1 MRLVK
6 NKIKNSSRTV
16 KTVFGVGLLLIT
28 LGILLNEWLLVT
40 FFSHDGAIEASTRI
54 AIWSF
59 DFLMILTGLLLLKYR
74 NRISTNIF
82 LEGDNSLKMILAGG
96 ILLRIIVYI
105 FLGPHNNDNHFGV
118 IEFVANNGAF
128 PTPDLFGQ
136 AYQPPL
142 YYFIAAPLAMLGS
155 PKIVQL
161 LSLVLSIAN
170 LGLLYHLIRTTKL
183 LRDLGAR
190 RHVLL
195 FAVLLPQFVIFSNFV
210 SNDSLAFLFG
220 TLIFIQAFRYI
231 DRPTRANLFILSLIL
246 GVALL
251 TKGTFLAFVPVL
263 LALVVMTLFRQKA
276 GVKQHL
282 VALGIFSSIA
292 LTLGSYK
299 YIDNTMNYGRPF
311 VGRDE
316 MGHEW
321 VALQQ
326 GTYQGLKSIFDVNV
340 IKLAR
345 HPSLS
350 EQTKHSLPLL
360 LYGTFWYSHIPE
372 SNFQATRRYPLSL
385 LPGAIYLL
393 GVVPTLL
400 IVLGAG
406 ACFWRNK
413 WPLSSFKSSDTVF
426 CLRLCEVVVVLIS
439 LSSLAVVVIWG
450 LKHDAWG
457 FFQGRMLFPGFFSI
471 VILFG
476 IGYETA
482 CRWQPALGKV
492 LNSLLF
498 VTYALLG
505 SYFIVE
511 IGNQLV

>member
-1 MRLVK
+1 MRDSSK
-6 NKIKNSSRTV
+6 REKI
-16 KTVFGVGLLLIT
+16 FIGIGLLLIA
-28 LGILLNEWLLVT
+28 LGIILNEWLLVALL
-40 FFSHDGAIEASTRI
+40 SPDGAIESSTRI
-54 AIWSF
+54 TIWLFNFS
-59 DFLMILTGLLLLKYR
+59 MILTGLSLIKYS
-74 NRISTNIF
+74 NRIHAKLF
-82 LEGDNSLKMILAGG
+82 REGGISLIMILAIG

-118 IEFVANNGAF
+118 VEFVAANGAF

-161 LSLVLSIAN
+161 LSLVFSIAN
-170 LGLLYHLIRTTKL
+170 LGLLYHLIKTTKL
-183 LRDLGAR
+183 LGNMGAR
-190 RHVLL
+190 RHVLVL
-195 FAVLLPQFVIFSNFV
+195 AGLLPQFVIFSNFV

-220 TLIFIQAFRYI
+220 SFIFIQAFRYI
-231 DRPTRANLFILSLIL
+231 DQPRRSNLLILALAL

-251 TKGTFLAFVPVL
+251 VKGTFLAFLPVL
-263 LALVVMTLFRQKA
+263 IALVVVIQFRQKA
-276 GVKQHL
+276 DLKHHL
-282 VALGIFSSIA
+282 VALGMFASIA
-292 LTLGSYK
+292 LALGSYK
-299 YIDNTMNYGRPF
+299 YIENTVNYGKPF

-326 GTYQGLKSIFDVNV
+326 GTYQGLKSIVDVNV

-350 EQTKHSLPLL
+350 EYTKHSLPLL

-406 ACFWRNK
+406 TCLWRNK
-413 WPLSSFKSSDTVF
+413 WPLESFKSPDTVF
-426 CLRLCEVVVVLIS
+426 RLRLREAVVVLIS
-439 LSSLAVVVIWG
+439 LSILAVVVIWG

-457 FFQGRMLFPGFFSI
+457 FFQGRMLFPAFFAI
-471 VILFG
+471 AIFLG
-476 IGYETA
+476 IGYEVV
-482 CRWQPALGKV
+482 CRWRPALGKL
-492 LNSLLF
+492 LNGLLF
-498 VTYALLG
+498 LTYALL
-505 SYFIVE
+505 SCYFIIEV
-511 IGNQLV
+511 GNHLV